1 MFGTVKIIEG
11 LVRRGLVEVVEEFN
25 DLGSAIKKETLV

>member
-1 MFGTVKIIEG
+1 MFGIVKIIEG
-11 LVRRGLVEVVEEFN
+11 LVRRGLVEVVEEFG